1 MRIAITQADKRFK
14 VDSKRIISLV
24 NRVLKDESASD
35 RIIDIIYCRDRDI
48 MPLNLRFKGKN
59 RPTDVLAF
67 DLTDGKYLGEIYVNL
82 EIARRQAIENKVSYI
97 EEVNRLTIHG
107 VLHLLGYRDNTP
119 ANKSKMWS
127 RQESYL
133 G

>member
-1 MRIAITQADKRFK
+1 MKIGITQVDKRYKINIRHITALIGK
-14 VDSKRIISLV
+14 VLR
-24 NRVLKDESASD
+24 NESASD

-48 MPLNLRFKGKN
+48 IPLNLRFKGKN
-59 RPTDVLAF
+59 RSTDVLAF
-67 DLTDGKYLGEIYVNL
+67 DLSEGKYLGEIYVNL
-82 EIARRQAIENKVSYI
+82 EIAHRQAIENKVSYI

-119 ANKSKMWS
+119 ANKAKMWA

-133 G
+133 K

>member
-1 MRIAITQADKRFK
+1 LTVAITLVDSRFK
-14 VDSKRIISLV
+14 IDKKRIVSLISKV
-24 NRVLKDESASD
+24 MRDEASGG
-35 RIIDIIYCRDRDI
+35 RAVDIIYCRDRDI
-48 MPLNLRFKGKN
+48 TPLNLKFKGKN
-59 RPTDVLAF
+59 RSTDVLAF
-67 DLTDGKYLGEIYVNL
+67 DLHDGKYLGEVYVNL

-119 ANKSKMWS
+119 ANKTKMWA

-133 G
+133 K